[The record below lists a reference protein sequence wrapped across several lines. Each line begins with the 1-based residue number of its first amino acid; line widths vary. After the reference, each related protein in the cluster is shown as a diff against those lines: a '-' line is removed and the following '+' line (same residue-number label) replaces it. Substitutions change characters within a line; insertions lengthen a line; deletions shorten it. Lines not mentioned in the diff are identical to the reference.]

1 MRIALY
7 QPWIYLH
14 GGLEKSLLEL
24 VTRSRHEW
32 IVYTGYY
39 DPEGTFKE
47 FANVDVRVLNPT
59 TVKRTI
65 GGTLKSAVQAARQKI
80 PTDNVDA
87 VAVWC
92 DGIGDLVAIRNHDL
106 PLLNIC
112 STPLRAVFDPVYEQL
127 ALEHKGPAYKVAYK
141 IFKHLF
147 KFIDQ
152 MAWRHYDGI
161 ITTSREV
168 KSRIINGDLCR
179 DERKMV
185 MAYPG
190 IDWKGDDLDV
200 SYQPFVLIP
209 GRIMWTKNIQQGI
222 EAFIK
227 AALPTPWKLVIA
239 GYLDEKSQV
248 YLQDLKAQIP
258 AGVNIEFVISPSD
271 EVLTELYKTASFCL
285 FPPLNEDWGI
295 VPLESMSYAKAVV
308 ANARGGPLE
317 SIIHEETGFIH
328 EPDDINGWVQ
338 SIRKLALDAE
348 LCRKIGTAAH
358 QHVQQYTWDE
368 FVNIIDTSFEQ
379 WSARKTAKGSLPD
392 IHLLPNKKMERDPS

>member
-1 MRIALY
+1 MKIALY

-24 VTRSRHEW
+24 VTRSKHEW
-32 IVYTGYY
+32 VVYTGYY
-39 DPEGTFKE
+39 DPAGTFKE
-47 FANVDVRVLNPT
+47 FANVDIRVLNPT

-80 PTDNVDA
+80 PTDDVDA

-92 DGIGDLVAIRNHDL
+92 DGIGDLVALRNHDL
-106 PLLNIC
+106 PLFNIC

-127 ALEHKGPAYKVAYK
+127 ALAHKGPAYKVAYK
-141 IFKHLF
+141 VFKHLF
-147 KFIDQ
+147 KSIDQ

-168 KSRIINGDLCR
+168 KSRIIKGELCQ
-179 DERKMV
+179 DEQKMV

-190 IDWKGDDLDV
+190 IDWKGDELDV
-200 SYQPFVLIP
+200 SYEPFVLIP

-227 AALPTPWKLVIA
+227 AQLPAPWKLVIA

-248 YLQDLKAQIP
+248 YLKELQAKIP
-258 AGVNIEFVISPSD
+258 EGVNVEFVISPTD
-271 EVLTELYKTASFCL
+271 EKLTELYRTASFCL

-295 VPLESMSYAKAVV
+295 VPLESMSYAKAVI

-317 SIIHEETGFIH
+317 SVIHEKTGFIH
-328 EPDDINGWVQ
+328 EPEDIEGWVQ
-338 SIRKLALDAE
+338 SIRTLALDAE
-348 LCRKIGTAAH
+348 RCQQIGHAAH
-358 QHVQQYTWDE
+358 QHVQKYTWNE
-368 FVNIIDTSFEQ
+368 FVNIIDNAFDQWVSQKNTS
-379 WSARKTAKGSLPD
+379 ALRGSKYALN
-392 IHLLPNKKMERDPS
+392 NKK